1 MWQLDALG
9 NAIWNAVTAN
19 QIAYN
24 RPPMNSDSSLLQG
37 VKIVSLALNVPGPV
51 AAARLTKLGAEV
63 TKVEPPT
70 GDATQSAA
78 PELYESLCQG
88 QRVLRLDLKSP
99 EGCAKLDELLAQS
112 ELLLASFRPSALQR
126 LGLDWES
133 LHARHPKLCFVGIVG
148 YHAPFEERTGHDLTY
163 QSDLGLLRPPHMPPT
178 LFIDLAGAERAVS
191 MALALL
197 NRLARKGQAGCAWV
211 SLHECAQ
218 DFAVPLKA
226 GLTTSDGI
234 LGGAYPLYGFYR
246 ASDGWI
252 AIAALEPHFAQ
263 RVLAELGLEKADRT
277 ALERIFRQRKAASW
291 EKWAQDLDLPLV
303 AVRETGS

>member
-1 MWQLDALG
+1 
-9 NAIWNAVTAN
+9 
-19 QIAYN
+19 
-24 RPPMNSDSSLLQG
+24 MNSDSTLLQG

-51 AAARLTKLGAEV
+51 AAARLTKLGADV

-70 GDATQSAA
+70 GDATQTAA
-78 PELYESLCQG
+78 PALYESLCQG
-88 QRVLRLDLKSP
+88 QRVLRVDLKSP

-133 LHARHPKLCFVGIVG
+133 LHASHPKLCFVGIVG
-148 YHAPFEERTGHDLTY
+148 YSAPYQERTGHDLTY
-163 QSDLGLLRPPHMPPT
+163 QSDLGLLRPPQMPPT

-191 MALALL
+191 MSLALL
-197 NRLARKGQAGCAWV
+197 NRAGRRGDAGCAWV

-218 DFAVPLKA
+218 DLAAPLKA
-226 GLTTSDGI
+226 GLTSSNGI

-246 ASDGWI
+246 ANDGWI
-252 AIAALEPHFAQ
+252 AIAALEPHFAE
-263 RVLAELGLEKADRT
+263 RLLCELGLKKADRT
-277 ALERIFRQRKAASW
+277 ALERIFLQRKAASW

-303 AVRETGS
+303 AVQKPE